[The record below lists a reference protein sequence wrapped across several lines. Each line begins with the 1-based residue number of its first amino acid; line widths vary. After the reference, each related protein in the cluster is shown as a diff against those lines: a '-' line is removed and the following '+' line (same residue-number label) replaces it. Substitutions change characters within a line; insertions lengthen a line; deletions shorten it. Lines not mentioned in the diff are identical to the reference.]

1 MLCPGVQATQ
11 QRYDMSIT
19 TTPHGRGQ
27 PTRFDSI
34 LGAEEVIED
43 LILNLGAA
51 AATKAF
57 ILMLKTGFLR
67 APALLA
73 MRHWSRPHRTTLV
86 ELSVLHVGNLY
97 SSYETHWNEFDAW
110 QQPTGLMG
118 PVGLGLGVYVDNL
131 KVLWGLLDRVWG
143 CMLATYRSHGACW
156 TEFGAISQ
164 QPTGLMGPFLY
175 CTLATYRPQG
185 AYWAKFDAAW
195 RQPTCLVGHVGLSL
209 GLYVGNLLVLW
220 GLLGR
225 VWAVCWPC
233 LTRPFGPSLGMYVG
247 NLQVLSGLS
256 SLVLYVGNLLVLQ
269 VWLYLGN
276 LHSSQEA
283 CWSEFGA

>member
-86 ELSVLHVGNLY
+86 ELSVLYVGNLY

-118 PVGLGLGVYVDNL
+118 PVG
-131 KVLWGLLDRVWG
+131 
-143 CMLATYRSHGACW
+143 
-156 TEFGAISQ
+156 
-164 QPTGLMGPFLY
+164 P
-175 CTLATYRPQG
+175 
-185 AYWAKFDAAW
+185 
-195 RQPTCLVGHVGLSL
+195 SL
-209 GLYVGNLLVLW
+209 GLHVGN
-220 GLLGR
+220 R
-225 VWAVCWPC
+225 RFA
-233 LTRPFGPSLGMYVG
+233 FSGPMFLCGIYHIVKG
-247 NLQVLSGLS
+247 KDP
-256 SLVLYVGNLLVLQ
+256 
-269 VWLYLGN
+269 
-276 LHSSQEA
+276 
-283 CWSEFGA
+283 